1 MNRKERLERSEKNRR
16 KRQQES
22 FKCKAEEFKR
32 KREELSS
39 RPLSTLRSDP
49 SITDPID
56 KGNWK
61 RFHCIKCDK
70 EKTYPRLISDYPG
83 YKVLCPKCGHL
94 IGKVSY
100 PEAMKIHNQTKN
112 HERDK

>member
-100 PEAMKIHNQTKN
+100 PEAMKIHNQNKN